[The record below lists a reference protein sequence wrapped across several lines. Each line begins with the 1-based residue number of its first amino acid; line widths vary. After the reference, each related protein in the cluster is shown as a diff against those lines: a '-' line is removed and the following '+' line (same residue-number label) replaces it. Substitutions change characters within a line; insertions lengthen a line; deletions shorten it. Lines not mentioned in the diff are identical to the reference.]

1 MSLSGLPAHESER
14 YVTRRELAQLM
25 GVSLRT
31 VDRLVDAGMPSVVW
45 GRRCRRFKPSVAL
58 AWARAQGRMA
68 A

>member
-1 MSLSGLPAHESER
+1 MTVSGLPARESER

-31 VDRLVDAGMPSVVW
+31 IDRLVDAGMPSVVW
-45 GRRCRRFKPSVAL
+45 GQRCRRFKPSVAL
-58 AWARAQGRMA
+58 AWARAQGRLA